1 MPVIA
6 IPERDSNRVSLISG
20 IIVDVVAVV
29 VATAVVELVRGVQV
43 LGLENE
49 FRLSGQRPVRTP
61 ERERGRL
68 DRLLKSFSKWRTSD
82 ISSSGRALNCDSK
95 GLGFKSSWLQP
106 GPFNL
111 IN

>member
-6 IPERDSNRVSLISG
+6 IPERDSNRFSLISG
-20 IIVDVVAVV
+20 VIVDVVAVV

-61 ERERGRL
+61 ERERG
-68 DRLLKSFSKWRTSD
+68 
-82 ISSSGRALNCDSK
+82 
-95 GLGFKSSWLQP
+95 
-106 GPFNL
+106 
-111 IN
+111 